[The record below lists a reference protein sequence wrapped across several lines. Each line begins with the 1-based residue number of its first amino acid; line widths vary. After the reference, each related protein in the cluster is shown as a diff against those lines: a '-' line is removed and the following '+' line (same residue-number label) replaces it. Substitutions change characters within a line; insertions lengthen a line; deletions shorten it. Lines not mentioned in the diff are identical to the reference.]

1 MPHTYSPFPTIQKKL
16 KLLLQGK
23 TQMGN
28 PFSVRPPPTPNI
40 RQVWPRPKQ
49 STPAQE
55 REREREGEREREQ
68 RRSRVSPPHSSSPAL
83 PSVEPPPSPA
93 KPEPPPRHELAQSRH
108 CHRPRA
114 KLLRRRA
121 GHKLTR
127 SHRHRRFSCSSTT
140 DVLAKLFDHLIQSAD
155 HLRHDVGEQKK
166 LDLITIHCS
175 CSNRSYRS
183 QK

>member
-1 MPHTYSPFPTIQKKL
+1 MPHTYSSSPTIQKNLNYFSRERL
-16 KLLLQGK
+16 KWAAHSRSGLLLLQISGRFGHDRNK
-23 TQMGN
+23 RH
-28 PFSVRPPPTPNI
+28 PL
-40 RQVWPRPKQ
+40 K
-49 STPAQE
+49 
-55 REREREGEREREQ
+55 RERGRGREREQ

>member
-1 MPHTYSPFPTIQKKL
+1 MPHTYSSSPTIQKNLNYFSRERL
-16 KLLLQGK
+16 KWAAHSRSGLLLLQISGRFGHDRNK
-23 TQMGN
+23 RH
-28 PFSVRPPPTPNI
+28 PL
-40 RQVWPRPKQ
+40 K
-49 STPAQE
+49 
-55 REREREGEREREQ
+55 RERGRGREREQ
-68 RRSRVSPPHSSSPAL
+68 RRLRVSPPHSSSPAL

-93 KPEPPPRHELAQSRH
+93 KPEPPPRHELAQSHH

-155 HLRHDVGEQKK
+155 HLRHGVGEQKK